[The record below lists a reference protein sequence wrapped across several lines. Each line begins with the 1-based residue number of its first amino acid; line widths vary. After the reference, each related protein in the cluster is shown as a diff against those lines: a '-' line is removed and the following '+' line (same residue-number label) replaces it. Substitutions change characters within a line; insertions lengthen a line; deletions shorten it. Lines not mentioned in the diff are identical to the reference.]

1 MDIVLLIDPHTIRGR
16 WQMGRI
22 IEVYPGK
29 DGKVR
34 SAKVK
39 TSTGN
44 YDRPITKMSLLLT
57 NQEYESDQ

>member
-1 MDIVLLIDPHTIRGR
+1 
-16 WQMGRI
+16 MGRI